1 MNSGDIAG
9 LVVGSIFFMSVA
21 VTIIL
26 RGPLGRALARRI
38 EGTGGSVE
46 DRVHY
51 LEQRMTDLEQAQ
63 ARIPELEE
71 RVDFAERL
79 LTRGESPDRQP
90 AGQERS

>member
-9 LVVGSIFFMSVA
+9 LVIGSVLVMSIA
-21 VTIIL
+21 VTVIL
-26 RGPLGRALARRI
+26 RGPLGSALSRRI
-38 EGTGGSVE
+38 EGTGGGVE

-51 LEQRMTDLEQAQ
+51 LEQRVTDLEQAQ

-90 AGQERS
+90 AGEERR